1 MENIIKIRLGDI
13 KSDYLDYSL
22 EFLLGNKKFSNK
34 KIIKECLFILLFGL
48 VGILFTIL
56 LHKRCFYFF
65 EKYIKSD
72 YIDPVTYKTLGN
84 GIVSRL
90 LLIIISLLIT
100 INTFILI
107 LYKII
112 ENIKVDYDWE
122 RLHQNLKDNGYE
134 PYKFKNYIKVMKY
147 KGKYCCSDGNHR
159 HRILL
164 DIYGP
169 DKIIDVEYKGIS
181 YDSF

>member
-1 MENIIKIRLGDI
+1 MGNIIKIRLGDI
-13 KSDYLDYSL
+13 KSHFLGYSI
-22 EFLLGNKKFSNK
+22 EYLLGDKNFSNK

-56 LHKRCFYFF
+56 LHKRCFHFF
-65 EKYIKSD
+65 NKHIKSD

-84 GIVSRL
+84 GIISRL

-112 ENIKVDYDWE
+112 ENINIDYDWGG
-122 RLHQNLKDNGYE
+122 LHQNLKDNGYD
-134 PYKFKNYIKVMKY
+134 PYKFKNYIKVEKY
-147 KGKYCCSDGNHR
+147 KGKYRCSDGNHR

-181 YDSF
+181 YDTY